1 MTVYIAYDTN
11 TRIIL
16 SQSDDEDCIDNFIAV
31 ADEVCEKATI
41 PEMITEETIYNADGS
56 LTEAPISDVVLL
68 EDQAAGIS

>member
-1 MTVYIAYDTN
+1 MTIYIAYDTN

-16 SQSDDEDCIDNFIAV
+16 SQSDDEDSIDNFIAV
-31 ADEVCEKATI
+31 VDEICEKATI
-41 PEMITEETIYNADGS
+41 SEMVTEETIYNADGT